1 MIYPFENDTSAVVK
15 RISNRSIAANRK
27 RNLFTII
34 TIALAAALLLAIM
47 LYGFGTSQANINRTK
62 NTAQIVFTNIT
73 QEQGD
78 RLYEQDKI
86 DWIGEFTLVST
97 EQVNNST
104 FYLQYGNA
112 EMFKAQEMTYSGN
125 IPVSA
130 NEIMLQQS
138 FLKELGYGTELG
150 QTISIPIED
159 GDTVEFILSGIINVE
174 MGDIGS
180 YMGMVS
186 KEYADQQYGGA
197 SPLDYYVGLKNAEDM
212 SEKEAADYAN
222 ELAKSLNIPDEQVI
236 IRSDYFVTMERGLF
250 SSDMYLYL
258 LIGAVTFIG
267 SGIVIYSIF
276 YISVAENIRSY
287 GQLRTIGTTKKQIR
301 KIVYLE
307 GKKLALIGIPF
318 GLILGNLVGYFIIPN
333 GWNWLTS
340 LIMTVV
346 VGAFAFVITMFS
358 IRTPVK
364 KASLVSP
371 IEATRYTTY
380 QGGAKESNKLH
391 RTISPLAL
399 AKVNLLRNKR
409 KFLLTIISLS
419 IGGVL
424 LVTVSTL
431 MVSYNGAAEVRGK
444 SFPFGE
450 YQLELNENDDIYLSQ
465 LQAQNIFNDDFVNE
479 ITALDGVSG
488 IKRWYSIDAVCNVNG
503 SRVKNVQGYS
513 RDEVSALEA
522 NLLEGTVD
530 YDTLVSQYG
539 VVLLQD
545 RADDG
550 YCSASLGD
558 VVEIEYTNVAGENVT
573 ETFTVMG
580 IVSNY
585 QYAGNKKCF
594 TMPVTLMNDIMQT
607 DCTDILEIRTEDA
620 KTAAVESQL
629 LQIVDK
635 NPGLSIYTFQ
645 ESLNYYTYQQQFM
658 NSVMLIVAIC
668 IACFSLIN
676 LINTTITNFLSR
688 RQEIGVLQAIGLS
701 KKQLA
706 QMLRYEGIIYALIT
720 TVFTVCVGSG
730 LGMLCVNAI
739 RAANPYYFYEFP
751 WLVVLGYLVFLIF
764 MQIIL
769 TAFMLNSLKKHS
781 LVEQIRVTE

>member
-150 QTISIPIED
+150 QTISIPIAD
-159 GDTVEFILSGIINVE
+159 GGTVEFILSGIINVE

-236 IRSDYFVTMERGLF
+236 IRSDYFVTMERGFF

-450 YQLELNENDDIYLSQ
+450 YQLELNENDDISLSQ

-558 VVEIEYTNVAGENVT
+558 VVEIEYTNAAGENVT

-635 NPGLSIYTFQ
+635 SPGLSIYTFQ

-676 LINTTITNFLSR
+676 LINTTLTNFLSR
-688 RQEIGVLQAIGLS
+688 RQEIGILQAIGLS

-730 LGMLCVNAI
+730 LGVLCVNAI

>member
-1 MIYPFENDTSAVVK
+1 MTWPFENDTSAVVK
-15 RISNRSIAANRK
+15 RISNRSISANKK

-47 LYGFGTSQANINRTK
+47 LYGFGTSQATINRTK
-62 NTAQIVFTNIT
+62 DTAQIVFTNIA

-78 RLYEQDKI
+78 KLYEQDQI

-112 EMFKAQEMTYSGN
+112 EMFNAQGMTYSGN

-130 NEIMLQQS
+130 NEIMLQKS

-150 QTISIPIED
+150 QTISIPLASGQTIS
-159 GDTVEFILSGIINVE
+159 FILSGIINVE

-186 KEYADQQYGGA
+186 KEYANQQYGGA
-197 SPLDYYVGLKNAEDM
+197 APLDYYIGLKNAENM
-212 SEKEAADYAN
+212 SENEATNYAN
-222 ELAKSLNIPDEQVI
+222 MLAESLNISDAI
-236 IRSDYFVTMERGLF
+236 RISIRSDYFVTMERGLIN
-250 SSDMYLYL
+250 SDMYLYL
-258 LIGAVTFIG
+258 LIGAVTFVG

-276 YISVAENIRSY
+276 YISVAENIRNY
-287 GQLRTIGTTKKQIR
+287 GQLRTIGTTKKQIK
-301 KIVYLE
+301 KIVYRE
-307 GKKLALIGIPF
+307 GKKLARIGIPF
-318 GLILGNLVGYFIIPN
+318 GLVLGNLIGYFIIPN

-340 LIMTVV
+340 LIMTVI
-346 VGAFAFVITMFS
+346 VGIFAFFITMFS

-371 IEATRYTTY
+371 IEAIRYTTY

-391 RTISPLAL
+391 RRISPLSL

-424 LVTVSTL
+424 LVIVSTL
-431 MVSYNGAAEVRGK
+431 MMSYNGVAEVRGK

-450 YQLELNENDDIYLSQ
+450 YQLELNENDDISLSQ
-465 LQAQNIFNDDFVNE
+465 LQAQNIFDDDFNE
-479 ITALDGVSG
+479 IAALDGVTG
-488 IKRWYSIDAVCNVNG
+488 TKRWYSIDAVCSVNG
-503 SRVKNVQGYS
+503 SRVKNVQGYT
-513 RDEVSALEA
+513 RDEVSTLEA

-530 YDTLVSQYG
+530 YDTLVSQHG

-558 VVEIEYTNVAGENVT
+558 TVEIELTNANGENVT

-580 IVSNY
+580 ILSNY
-585 QYAGNKKCF
+585 QYAGNKNALQC
-594 TMPVTLMNDIMQT
+594 P
-607 DCTDILEIRTEDA
+607 
-620 KTAAVESQL
+620 QL
-629 LQIVDK
+629 
-635 NPGLSIYTFQ
+635 
-645 ESLNYYTYQQQFM
+645 
-658 NSVMLIVAIC
+658 
-668 IACFSLIN
+668 
-676 LINTTITNFLSR
+676 
-688 RQEIGVLQAIGLS
+688 
-701 KKQLA
+701 
-706 QMLRYEGIIYALIT
+706 
-720 TVFTVCVGSG
+720 
-730 LGMLCVNAI
+730 
-739 RAANPYYFYEFP
+739 
-751 WLVVLGYLVFLIF
+751 
-764 MQIIL
+764 
-769 TAFMLNSLKKHS
+769 
-781 LVEQIRVTE
+781 

>member
-47 LYGFGTSQANINRTK
+47 LYGFGTSQANIIRTK

-150 QTISIPIED
+150 QTISIPIAD

-236 IRSDYFVTMERGLF
+236 VRSDYFVTMERGLF

-371 IEATRYTTY
+371 IEATRYTTF

-450 YQLELNENDDIYLSQ
+450 YQLELNENDD
-465 LQAQNIFNDDFVNE
+465 
-479 ITALDGVSG
+479 VS
-488 IKRWYSIDAVCNVNG
+488 
-503 SRVKNVQGYS
+503 
-513 RDEVSALEA
+513 L
-522 NLLEGTVD
+522 
-530 YDTLVSQYG
+530 
-539 VVLLQD
+539 
-545 RADDG
+545 
-550 YCSASLGD
+550 
-558 VVEIEYTNVAGENVT
+558 
-573 ETFTVMG
+573 
-580 IVSNY
+580 
-585 QYAGNKKCF
+585 
-594 TMPVTLMNDIMQT
+594 
-607 DCTDILEIRTEDA
+607 
-620 KTAAVESQL
+620 
-629 LQIVDK
+629 
-635 NPGLSIYTFQ
+635 
-645 ESLNYYTYQQQFM
+645 
-658 NSVMLIVAIC
+658 
-668 IACFSLIN
+668 
-676 LINTTITNFLSR
+676 
-688 RQEIGVLQAIGLS
+688 
-701 KKQLA
+701 
-706 QMLRYEGIIYALIT
+706 
-720 TVFTVCVGSG
+720 
-730 LGMLCVNAI
+730 
-739 RAANPYYFYEFP
+739 
-751 WLVVLGYLVFLIF
+751 
-764 MQIIL
+764 
-769 TAFMLNSLKKHS
+769 
-781 LVEQIRVTE
+781 

>member
-150 QTISIPIED
+150 QTISIPIAD

-236 IRSDYFVTMERGLF
+236 VRSDYFVTMERGLF

-340 LIMTVV
+340 FIMTVV
-346 VGAFAFVITMFS
+346 VGAFAFAITMFS

-371 IEATRYTTY
+371 IEATRYTTF

-431 MVSYNGAAEVRGK
+431 MVSQNGAAEVRGK

-450 YQLELNENDDIYLSQ
+450 YQIELNENDDISLSQ
-465 LQAQNIFNDDFVNE
+465 LQAQNIFDDDFVNE

-513 RDEVSALEA
+513 RDEVSSLEA

-558 VVEIEYTNVAGENVT
+558 VVEIEYTNAAGENVT

-607 DCTDILEIRTEDA
+607 DCTDILEIRTEDE

-676 LINTTITNFLSR
+676 LINTTLTNFLSR

-701 KKQLA
+701 RKQLA

-720 TVFTVCVGSG
+720 TVFTVCVGFG
-730 LGMLCVNAI
+730 LGVLCVNAI

-751 WLVVLGYLVFLIF
+751 WLVVLGYLLFLIF
-764 MQIIL
+764 MQVIL
-769 TAFMLNSLKKHS
+769 TVFMLNSLKKHS
-781 LVEQIRVTE
+781 LVDQIRVTE

>member
-1 MIYPFENDTSAVVK
+1 MIYPFENDTRAVVK

-27 RNLFTII
+27 RNLFTIV

-47 LYGFGTSQANINRTK
+47 LYGFGTSQATINRTK
-62 NTAQIVFTNIT
+62 DTAQIVFTNIT

-78 RLYEQDKI
+78 KLYEQDQI

-104 FYLQYGNA
+104 FYLQYGNE
-112 EMFKAQEMTYSGN
+112 EMFKAQGMTYSGN
-125 IPVSA
+125 IPISV
-130 NEIMLQQS
+130 NEIMLQKS

-150 QTISIPIED
+150 QTISIPLAD
-159 GDTVEFILSGIINVE
+159 GNTIEFILSGIINVE

-186 KEYADQQYGGA
+186 KEYANQQYGGT
-197 SPLDYYVGLKNAEDM
+197 SSLDYYVGLKNAENM
-212 SEKEAADYAN
+212 SEKDATDYAN
-222 ELAKSLNIPDEQVI
+222 ELAKSLNISDEQVI
-236 IRSDYFVTMERGLF
+236 VRSDYFVIMERGLF

-346 VGAFAFVITMFS
+346 VGAFAFAITMFS

-409 KFLLTIISLS
+409 KFLLAIISLS

-450 YQLELNENDDIYLSQ
+450 YQLELNENDDISLSQ
-465 LQAQNIFNDDFVNE
+465 LQAQNIFDDDFVNE
-479 ITALDGVSG
+479 ITFLDGVSG

-513 RDEVSALEA
+513 RDEVSALED

-558 VVEIEYTNVAGENVT
+558 VVEIEYTNATGENVT

-607 DCTDILEIRTEDA
+607 DCTDILEIRTEDE

-676 LINTTITNFLSR
+676 LINTTLTNFLSR
-688 RQEIGVLQAIGLS
+688 RQEIGILQAIGLS

-730 LGMLCVNAI
+730 LGVLCVNAI

-751 WLVVLGYLVFLIF
+751 WLVVLGYLLFLIF
-764 MQIIL
+764 MQVIL

>member
-34 TIALAAALLLAIM
+34 TIALAAALLLAVM

-150 QTISIPIED
+150 QTISIPIAD

-197 SPLDYYVGLKNAEDM
+197 SPIDYYVGLKNAEDM

-236 IRSDYFVTMERGLF
+236 VRSDYFVTMERGLF

-371 IEATRYTTY
+371 IEATRYTTF

-450 YQLELNENDDIYLSQ
+450 YQLELNENDDISLSQ

-607 DCTDILEIRTEDA
+607 DSTDILEIRTEDA

-676 LINTTITNFLSR
+676 LINTTLTNFLSR
-688 RQEIGVLQAIGLS
+688 RQEIGILQAIGLS

-730 LGMLCVNAI
+730 LGVLCVNAI

>member
-150 QTISIPIED
+150 QTISIPIAD
-159 GDTVEFILSGIINVE
+159 GDTAEFILSGIINVE

-236 IRSDYFVTMERGLF
+236 VRSDYFVTMERGLF

-450 YQLELNENDDIYLSQ
+450 YQLELNENDDISLSQ

-558 VVEIEYTNVAGENVT
+558 VVEIEYTNAAGENVT

-635 NPGLSIYTFQ
+635 NHGLSIYTFQ

-676 LINTTITNFLSR
+676 LINTTLTNFLSR
-688 RQEIGVLQAIGLS
+688 RQEIGILQAIGLS

-730 LGMLCVNAI
+730 LGVLCVNAI

>member
-1 MIYPFENDTSAVVK
+1 MIYPFENDTRAVVK

-27 RNLFTII
+27 RNLFTIV

-47 LYGFGTSQANINRTK
+47 LYGFGTSQATINRTK
-62 NTAQIVFTNIT
+62 DTAQIVFTNIT

-78 RLYEQDKI
+78 KLYEQDQI

-104 FYLQYGNA
+104 FYLQYGNE
-112 EMFKAQEMTYSGN
+112 EMFKAQGMTYSGN

-130 NEIMLQQS
+130 NEIMLQKS

-150 QTISIPIED
+150 QTISIPLAD
-159 GDTVEFILSGIINVE
+159 GNTIEFILSGIINVE

-186 KEYADQQYGGA
+186 KEYANQQYGGT
-197 SPLDYYVGLKNAEDM
+197 SSLDYYVGLKNAENM
-212 SEKEAADYAN
+212 SEKDATDYAN
-222 ELAKSLNIPDEQVI
+222 ELAKSLNISDEQVI
-236 IRSDYFVTMERGLF
+236 VRSDYFVTMERGLF

-258 LIGAVTFIG
+258 LIGAVTFVG

-450 YQLELNENDDIYLSQ
+450 YQLELNENDDISLSQ
-465 LQAQNIFNDDFVNE
+465 LQAQNIFDDDFVNE
-479 ITALDGVSG
+479 ITFLDGVSG

-513 RDEVSALEA
+513 KDEVSALEA

-558 VVEIEYTNVAGENVT
+558 VVEIEYTNAAGENVT

-607 DCTDILEIRTEDA
+607 DCTDILEIRTESE
-620 KTAAVESQL
+620 KTAAVESSL
-629 LQIVDK
+629 LEIVDK

-676 LINTTITNFLSR
+676 LINTTLTNFLSR
-688 RQEIGVLQAIGLS
+688 RQEIGILQAIGLS

-706 QMLRYEGIIYALIT
+706 QMLRYEGVIYALIT
-720 TVFTVCVGSG
+720 IVFTVCVGSG
-730 LGMLCVNAI
+730 LGVLCVNAI

-764 MQIIL
+764 MQVIL
-769 TAFMLNSLKKHS
+769 TAFMLNSLKKYS
-781 LVEQIRVTE
+781 LVDQIRVTE

>member
-1 MIYPFENDTSAVVK
+1 MIYPFENDTRAVVK

-27 RNLFTII
+27 RNLFTIV

-47 LYGFGTSQANINRTK
+47 LYGFGTSQATINRTK
-62 NTAQIVFTNIT
+62 DTAQIVFTNIT

-78 RLYEQDKI
+78 KLYEQDQI

-104 FYLQYGNA
+104 FYLQYGNE
-112 EMFKAQEMTYSGN
+112 EMFKAQGMTYSGN
-125 IPVSA
+125 IPISV
-130 NEIMLQQS
+130 NEIMLQKS

-150 QTISIPIED
+150 QTISIPLAD
-159 GDTVEFILSGIINVE
+159 GNTIEFILSGIINVE

-186 KEYADQQYGGA
+186 KEYANQQYGGT
-197 SPLDYYVGLKNAEDM
+197 SSLDYYVGLKNAENM
-212 SEKEAADYAN
+212 SEKDATDYAN
-222 ELAKSLNIPDEQVI
+222 ELAKSFNISDEQVI
-236 IRSDYFVTMERGLF
+236 VRSDYFVIMERGLF

-346 VGAFAFVITMFS
+346 VGAFAFAITMFS

-450 YQLELNENDDIYLSQ
+450 YQLELNENDDISLSQ
-465 LQAQNIFNDDFVNE
+465 LQAQNIFDDDFVNE
-479 ITALDGVSG
+479 ITFLDGVSG

-558 VVEIEYTNVAGENVT
+558 VVEIEYTNATGENVT

-607 DCTDILEIRTEDA
+607 DCTDILEIRTEDE

-676 LINTTITNFLSR
+676 LINTTLTNFLSR
-688 RQEIGVLQAIGLS
+688 RQEIGILQAIGLS

-730 LGMLCVNAI
+730 LGVLCVNAI

-751 WLVVLGYLVFLIF
+751 WLVVLGYLLFLIF
-764 MQIIL
+764 MQVIL

>member
-1 MIYPFENDTSAVVK
+1 MIYPFENDTRAVVK

-47 LYGFGTSQANINRTK
+47 LYGFGTSQATINRTK
-62 NTAQIVFTNIT
+62 DTAQIVFTNIT

-78 RLYEQDKI
+78 KLYEQDQI

-104 FYLQYGNA
+104 FYLQYGNE
-112 EMFKAQEMTYSGN
+112 EMFKAQGMTYSGN

-130 NEIMLQQS
+130 NEIMLQKS

-150 QTISIPIED
+150 QTISIPLAD
-159 GDTVEFILSGIINVE
+159 GNTIEFILSGIINVE

-186 KEYADQQYGGA
+186 KEYANQQYGGT
-197 SPLDYYVGLKNAEDM
+197 SSLDYYVGLKNAENM
-212 SEKEAADYAN
+212 SEKDATDYAN
-222 ELAKSLNIPDEQVI
+222 ELAKSLNISDEQVI
-236 IRSDYFVTMERGLF
+236 VRSDYFATMERGLF

-258 LIGAVTFIG
+258 LIGAVTFVG

-431 MVSYNGAAEVRGK
+431 MVSYNGVAEVRGK

-450 YQLELNENDDIYLSQ
+450 YQLELNENDDVSLSQ
-465 LQAQNIFNDDFVNE
+465 LQAQNILDDDFVNE
-479 ITALDGVSG
+479 ITSLDGVSG

-513 RDEVSALEA
+513 KDEVSALEA

-558 VVEIEYTNVAGENVT
+558 VVEIEYTNAAGENVT

-607 DCTDILEIRTEDA
+607 DCTDILEIRTEDE

-676 LINTTITNFLSR
+676 LINTTLTNFLSR
-688 RQEIGVLQAIGLS
+688 RQEIGILQAIGLS

-706 QMLRYEGIIYALIT
+706 QMLRYEGVIYALIT
-720 TVFTVCVGSG
+720 IVFTVCVGSG
-730 LGMLCVNAI
+730 LGVLCVNAI

-751 WLVVLGYLVFLIF
+751 WLVVLGYLIFLIF
-764 MQIIL
+764 MQVIL

>member
-1 MIYPFENDTSAVVK
+1 MIYPFENDTRAVVK

-27 RNLFTII
+27 RNLFTIV

-47 LYGFGTSQANINRTK
+47 LYGFGTSQATINRTK
-62 NTAQIVFTNIT
+62 DTAQIVFTNIT

-78 RLYEQDKI
+78 KLYEQDQI

-104 FYLQYGNA
+104 FYLQYGNE
-112 EMFKAQEMTYSGN
+112 EMFKAQGMTYSGN

-130 NEIMLQQS
+130 NEIMLQKS

-150 QTISIPIED
+150 QTISIPLAD
-159 GDTVEFILSGIINVE
+159 GNTIEFILSGIINVE

-186 KEYADQQYGGA
+186 KEYANQQYGGT
-197 SPLDYYVGLKNAEDM
+197 SSLDYYVGLKNAENM
-212 SEKEAADYAN
+212 SEKDATDYAN
-222 ELAKSLNIPDEQVI
+222 ELAKSLNISDEQVI
-236 IRSDYFVTMERGLF
+236 VRSDYFVTMERGLF

-258 LIGAVTFIG
+258 LIGAVTFVG

-450 YQLELNENDDIYLSQ
+450 YQLELNENDDISLSQ

-513 RDEVSALEA
+513 KDEVSALEA

-558 VVEIEYTNVAGENVT
+558 VVEIEYTNAAGENVT

-607 DCTDILEIRTEDA
+607 DCTDILEIRTESE
-620 KTAAVESQL
+620 KTAAVESSL
-629 LQIVDK
+629 LEIVDK

-676 LINTTITNFLSR
+676 LINTTLTNFLSR
-688 RQEIGVLQAIGLS
+688 RQEIGILQAIGLS

-706 QMLRYEGIIYALIT
+706 QMLRYEGVIYALIT
-720 TVFTVCVGSG
+720 IVFTVCVGSG
-730 LGMLCVNAI
+730 LGVLCVNAI

-764 MQIIL
+764 MQVIL
-769 TAFMLNSLKKHS
+769 TAFMLNSLKKYS
-781 LVEQIRVTE
+781 LVDQIRVTE

>member
-150 QTISIPIED
+150 QTISIPIAD

-236 IRSDYFVTMERGLF
+236 VRSDYFVTMERGLF

-340 LIMTVV
+340 FIMTVV
-346 VGAFAFVITMFS
+346 VGAFAFAITMFS

-371 IEATRYTTY
+371 IEATRYTTF

-450 YQLELNENDDIYLSQ
+450 YQIELNENDDISLSQ
-465 LQAQNIFNDDFVNE
+465 LQAQNIFDDDFVNE

-513 RDEVSALEA
+513 RDEVSSLEA

-558 VVEIEYTNVAGENVT
+558 VVEIEYTNAAGENVT

-607 DCTDILEIRTEDA
+607 DCTDILEIRTEDE

-676 LINTTITNFLSR
+676 LINTTLTNFLSR

-701 KKQLA
+701 RKQLA

-720 TVFTVCVGSG
+720 TVFTVCVGFG
-730 LGMLCVNAI
+730 LGVLCVNAI

-751 WLVVLGYLVFLIF
+751 WLVVLGYLLFLIF
-764 MQIIL
+764 MQVIL
-769 TAFMLNSLKKHS
+769 TVFMLNSLKKHS
-781 LVEQIRVTE
+781 LVDQIRVTE

>member
-1 MIYPFENDTSAVVK
+1 MTWPFENDTSAVVK
-15 RISNRSIAANRK
+15 RISNRSISANRK

-47 LYGFGTSQANINRTK
+47 LYGFGTSQATINRTK
-62 NTAQIVFTNIT
+62 DTAQIVFTNIT

-78 RLYEQDKI
+78 KLYKQNQI

-112 EMFKAQEMTYSGN
+112 EMFDAQGMTYSGN

-130 NEIMLQQS
+130 NEIMLQKS

-150 QTISIPIED
+150 QTISIPLANGQTIS
-159 GDTVEFILSGIINVE
+159 FILSGIINVE

-186 KEYADQQYGGA
+186 KEYADQKNGGTA
-197 SPLDYYVGLKNAEDM
+197 TLDYYVGLKNAENM
-212 SEKEAADYAN
+212 SEEEATNYAN
-222 ELAKSLNIPDEQVI
+222 ELAKSLNISDEQVI
-236 IRSDYFVTMERGLF
+236 VRSDYFVTMERGLIN
-250 SSDMYLYL
+250 SDMYLYL
-258 LIGAVTFIG
+258 LIGAITFIG

-287 GQLRTIGTTKKQIR
+287 GQLRTIGTTKKQIK

-307 GKKLALIGIPF
+307 GKKLAGIGIPL
-318 GLILGNLVGYFIIPN
+318 GLIAGNLIGYFIIPN

-346 VGAFAFVITMFS
+346 VGIFAFFITMFS

-364 KASLVSP
+364 RASLVSP

-380 QGGAKESNKLH
+380 QGGATESNKLH
-391 RTISPLAL
+391 RTISPLSL
-399 AKVNLLRNKR
+399 AKVNLLRSRR
-409 KFLLTIISLS
+409 KFLLTIVSLS

-431 MVSYNGAAEVRGK
+431 MVSYNGVAEVRGK

-450 YQLELNENDDIYLSQ
+450 YQLELNENDDISLSQ
-465 LQAQNIFNDDFVNE
+465 LQAQNIFDDDFINE
-479 ITALDGVSG
+479 ITALDGVTG
-488 IKRWYSIDAVCNVNG
+488 VKRWYSIDAVCNVNG
-503 SRVKNVQGYS
+503 SRVKNVQGYTK
-513 RDEVSALEA
+513 DEVSALEA

-530 YDTLVSQYG
+530 YDTLVSQRG

-558 VVEIEYTNVAGENVT
+558 IVEIELTNAMGENVT
-573 ETFTVMG
+573 EPFTVMG

-594 TMPVTLMNDIMQT
+594 TMPVTLMNDIMQA
-607 DCTDILEIRTEDA
+607 DCTDILEISTDSE
-620 KTAAVESQL
+620 KTTSVESPL
-629 LQIVDK
+629 LQIISK

-720 TVFTVCVGSG
+720 TIFTVCLGSG
-730 LGMLCVNAI
+730 LGALCVNAI

-751 WLVVLGYLVFLIF
+751 WVVILGYLVFLII

>member
-1 MIYPFENDTSAVVK
+1 MIYPFENDTRAVVK

-27 RNLFTII
+27 RNLFTIV

-47 LYGFGTSQANINRTK
+47 LYGFGTSQATINRTK
-62 NTAQIVFTNIT
+62 DTAQIVFTNIT

-78 RLYEQDKI
+78 KLYEQDQI

-104 FYLQYGNA
+104 FYLQYGNE
-112 EMFKAQEMTYSGN
+112 EMFKAQGMTYSGN
-125 IPVSA
+125 IPISL
-130 NEIMLQQS
+130 NEIMLQKS

-150 QTISIPIED
+150 QTISIPLAD
-159 GDTVEFILSGIINVE
+159 GNTIEFILSGIINVE

-186 KEYADQQYGGA
+186 KEYANQQYGGT
-197 SPLDYYVGLKNAEDM
+197 SSLDYYVGLKNAENM
-212 SEKEAADYAN
+212 SEKDATDYAN
-222 ELAKSLNIPDEQVI
+222 ELAKSFNISDEQVI
-236 IRSDYFVTMERGLF
+236 VRSDYFVIMERGLF

-346 VGAFAFVITMFS
+346 VGAFAFAITMFS

-450 YQLELNENDDIYLSQ
+450 YQLELNENDDISLSQ
-465 LQAQNIFNDDFVNE
+465 LQAQNIFDDDFVNE
-479 ITALDGVSG
+479 ITFLDGVSG

-513 RDEVSALEA
+513 RDEVSALED

-558 VVEIEYTNVAGENVT
+558 VVEIEYTNATGENVT

-607 DCTDILEIRTEDA
+607 DCTDILEIRTEDE

-676 LINTTITNFLSR
+676 LINTTLTNFLSR
-688 RQEIGVLQAIGLS
+688 RQEIGILQAIGLS

-730 LGMLCVNAI
+730 LGVLCVNAI

-751 WLVVLGYLVFLIF
+751 WLVVLGYLLFLIF
-764 MQIIL
+764 MQVIL
-769 TAFMLNSLKKHS
+769 TAFMLLSLKKHS
-781 LVEQIRVTE
+781 LVEQISVRE

>member
-150 QTISIPIED
+150 QTISIPIAD

-222 ELAKSLNIPDEQVI
+222 ELAESLNIPDEQVI
-236 IRSDYFVTMERGLF
+236 VRSDYFVTMERGLF

-371 IEATRYTTY
+371 IEATRYTTF

-450 YQLELNENDDIYLSQ
+450 YQLELNENDDISLSQ

-558 VVEIEYTNVAGENVT
+558 VVEIEYTNAAGENVT

-607 DCTDILEIRTEDA
+607 DCNDILEIRTEDA

-676 LINTTITNFLSR
+676 LINTTLTNFLSR
-688 RQEIGVLQAIGLS
+688 RQEIGILQAIGLS

-730 LGMLCVNAI
+730 LGVL
-739 RAANPYYFYEFP
+739 ANPYYFYEFP

>member
-1 MIYPFENDTSAVVK
+1 MIYPFENDTRAVVK

-27 RNLFTII
+27 RNLFTIV

-47 LYGFGTSQANINRTK
+47 LYGFGTSQATINRTK
-62 NTAQIVFTNIT
+62 DTAQIVFTNIT

-78 RLYEQDKI
+78 KLYEQDQI

-104 FYLQYGNA
+104 FYLQYGNE
-112 EMFKAQEMTYSGN
+112 EMFKAQGMTYSGN
-125 IPVSA
+125 IPISV
-130 NEIMLQQS
+130 NEIMLQKS

-150 QTISIPIED
+150 QTISIPLAD
-159 GDTVEFILSGIINVE
+159 GNTIEFILSGIINVE

-186 KEYADQQYGGA
+186 KEYANQQYGGT
-197 SPLDYYVGLKNAEDM
+197 SSLDYYVGLKNAENM
-212 SEKEAADYAN
+212 SEKDATDYAN
-222 ELAKSLNIPDEQVI
+222 ELAKSLNISDEQVI
-236 IRSDYFVTMERGLF
+236 VRSDYFVTMERGLF

-258 LIGAVTFIG
+258 LIGAVTFVG

-346 VGAFAFVITMFS
+346 VGAFAFAITMFS

-450 YQLELNENDDIYLSQ
+450 YQLELNENDDISLSQ
-465 LQAQNIFNDDFVNE
+465 LQAQNIFDDDFVNE
-479 ITALDGVSG
+479 ITFLDGVSG

-513 RDEVSALEA
+513 KDEVSALEA

-558 VVEIEYTNVAGENVT
+558 VVEIEYTNAAGENVT

-607 DCTDILEIRTEDA
+607 DCTDILEIRTESE
-620 KTAAVESQL
+620 KTAAVESSL
-629 LQIVDK
+629 LEIVDK

-676 LINTTITNFLSR
+676 LINTTLTNFLSR
-688 RQEIGVLQAIGLS
+688 RQEIGILQAIGLS

-730 LGMLCVNAI
+730 LGVLCVNAI

-751 WLVVLGYLVFLIF
+751 WLVVLGYLLFLIF
-764 MQIIL
+764 MQVIL

>member
-150 QTISIPIED
+150 QTISIPIAD
-159 GDTVEFILSGIINVE
+159 GGTVEFILSGIINVE

-450 YQLELNENDDIYLSQ
+450 YQLELNENDDISLSQ

-558 VVEIEYTNVAGENVT
+558 VVEIEYTNAAGENVT

-594 TMPVTLMNDIMQT
+594 TMPVTLMNDIMKT
-607 DCTDILEIRTEDA
+607 DCTDILEIRTEDE

-676 LINTTITNFLSR
+676 LINTTLTNFLSR
-688 RQEIGVLQAIGLS
+688 RQEIGILQAIGLS

-730 LGMLCVNAI
+730 LGVLCVNAI

>member
-47 LYGFGTSQANINRTK
+47 LYGFGTSQATINRTK
-62 NTAQIVFTNIT
+62 DTAQIVFTNIT

-78 RLYEQDKI
+78 KLYAQDQI

-97 EQVNNST
+97 EQVNNAT
-104 FYLQYGNA
+104 FYLQYGNE
-112 EMFKAQEMTYSGN
+112 EMFKAQGMTYSGN

-130 NEIMLQQS
+130 NEIMLQKS

-150 QTISIPIED
+150 QTISIPLAD
-159 GDTVEFILSGIINVE
+159 GNTIEFILSGIINVE

-186 KEYADQQYGGA
+186 KEYANQQYGGT
-197 SPLDYYVGLKNAEDM
+197 SSLDYYVGLKNAENM
-212 SEKEAADYAN
+212 SEKDATDYAN
-222 ELAKSLNIPDEQVI
+222 ELAKSLNISDEQVI
-236 IRSDYFVTMERGLF
+236 VRSDYFVTMERGLF

-258 LIGAVTFIG
+258 LIGAVTFVG

-450 YQLELNENDDIYLSQ
+450 YQLELNENDDISLSQ

-488 IKRWYSIDAVCNVNG
+488 IKRWYSIDVVCNVNG

-513 RDEVSALEA
+513 KDEVSALEA

-558 VVEIEYTNVAGENVT
+558 VVEIEYTNAAGENVT

-607 DCTDILEIRTEDA
+607 DCTDILEIRTESE
-620 KTAAVESQL
+620 KTAAVESSL
-629 LQIVDK
+629 LEIVDK

-676 LINTTITNFLSR
+676 LINTTLTNFLSR
-688 RQEIGVLQAIGLS
+688 RQEIGILQAIGLS

-706 QMLRYEGIIYALIT
+706 QMLRYEGVIYALIT
-720 TVFTVCVGSG
+720 IVFTVCVGSG
-730 LGMLCVNAI
+730 LGVLCVNAI

-764 MQIIL
+764 MQVIL

>member
-1 MIYPFENDTSAVVK
+1 MIYPFENDTSAVIK

-150 QTISIPIED
+150 QTISIPIAD
-159 GDTVEFILSGIINVE
+159 GGTVEFILSGIINVE

-450 YQLELNENDDIYLSQ
+450 YQLELNENDDISLSQ

-558 VVEIEYTNVAGENVT
+558 VVEIEYTNAAGENVT

-635 NPGLSIYTFQ
+635 SPGLSIYTFQ

-676 LINTTITNFLSR
+676 LINTTLTNFLSR
-688 RQEIGVLQAIGLS
+688 RQEIGILQAIGLS

-730 LGMLCVNAI
+730 LGVLCVNAI

-751 WLVVLGYLVFLIF
+751 WLVVLGYLMFLIF